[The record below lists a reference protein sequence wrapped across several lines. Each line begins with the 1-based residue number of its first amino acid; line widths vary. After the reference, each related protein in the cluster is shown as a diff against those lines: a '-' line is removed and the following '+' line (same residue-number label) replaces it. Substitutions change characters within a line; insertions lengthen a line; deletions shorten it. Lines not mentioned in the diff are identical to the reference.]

1 MLSQCKESCIN
12 LSPTHLILMH
22 LLRAKFW
29 GEFSDPC
36 KYSSEHETIGE
47 VETSSRQVSQTW
59 RRQLIITGAM
69 PYCTIPYHV
78 RPLHTIPLHTILL
91 HTRPLWV
98 SIPCHCIPYGGI
110 PYHTALPTKYNSML
124 HQTKPSH
131 NITPHHNLPVPK
143 LIKHITDSNISWVEL
158 SVQYKRAIDRKL
170 VTARHNY
177 RFCLRRTNY
186 MHVVKHELYARS
198 HWLLVNLV
206 VRQPDLSERQQW

>member
-36 KYSSEHETIGE
+36 KYSSEHETSGE

-78 RPLHTIPLHTILL
+78 RPLHTIPCHTILL

-98 SIPCHCIPYGGI
+98 SIPCHCMYTIRWHTIPYRTSHKI
-110 PYHTALPTKYNSML
+110 QFHVAPN
-124 HQTKPSH
+124 QT
-131 NITPHHNLPVPK
+131 
-143 LIKHITDSNISWVEL
+143 ISQL
-158 SVQYKRAIDRKL
+158 TSAKAYQTY
-170 VTARHNY
+170 Y
-177 RFCLRRTNY
+177 R
-186 MHVVKHELYARS
+186 
-198 HWLLVNLV
+198 
-206 VRQPDLSERQQW
+206 Q